1 MEQTTETTTQG
12 PKPDIYFPEL
22 EKPSLFRPL
31 LIIAG
36 VLLLLFIVISIS
48 IKKDNIVESP
58 YIKAQIDSLAKANDS
73 LRIKQA
79 KLDSVAAEYQLQID
93 DLDWKVQNVG
103 EKKTIIREYYHEKVK
118 EPAGYT
124 PKQVDS
130 FFKKRYNY

>member
-1 MEQTTETTTQG
+1 MEQTTETTTEA
-12 PKPDIYFPEL
+12 PKPEIYFPEL
-22 EKPSLFRPL
+22 EKPSLVRPL
-31 LIIAG
+31 LILAG
-36 VLLLLFIVISIS
+36 ILLLSFIMISIAT
-48 IKKDNIVESP
+48 KKEKHVDDP

-73 LRIKQA
+73 LRIRQA
-79 KLDSVAAEYQLQID
+79 QLDSVSAEYQIQID

-118 EPAGYT
+118 EPAGYS

>member
-1 MEQTTETTTQG
+1 MEETTETTTQA
-12 PKPDIYFPEL
+12 PKPEIYFPEL
-22 EKPSLFRPL
+22 EKPSLIRPL

-36 VLLLLFIVISIS
+36 ILLLSFIVISIS
-48 IKKDNIVESP
+48 TKKEVISENP

-73 LRIKQA
+73 LRAKQA
-79 KLDSVAAEYQLQID
+79 RLDSVSAEYQVKID

-118 EPAGYT
+118 EPIKYN
-124 PKQVDS
+124 PKQLDS

>member
-1 MEQTTETTTQG
+1 MEQTTETTTQA

-36 VLLLLFIVISIS
+36 VLLLLFIVISITT
-48 IKKDNIVESP
+48 KKDRISENP
-58 YIKAQIDSLAKANDS
+58 YIKAQIDSLARANDS

-79 KLDSVAAEYQLQID
+79 KLDSTSLEYQIQID
-93 DLDWKVQNVG
+93 NLDWKVQNVG

-118 EPAGYT
+118 EPAKYN
-124 PKQVDS
+124 PKQLDS

>member
-1 MEQTTETTTQG
+1 MEETTETTTQA
-12 PKPDIYFPEL
+12 PKPEIYFPDF
-22 EKPSLFRPL
+22 EKSSPVRPL
-31 LIIAG
+31 IMVAG
-36 VLLLLFIVISIS
+36 ILLLLFIVISIS

-73 LRIKQA
+73 LRIRQA
-79 KLDSVAAEYQLQID
+79 KLDSMSAEYQVQID

-130 FFKKRYNY
+130 FFKNRYNY